1 MNEEEKKII
10 KKIMEVGQI
19 RVEVLVAKME
29 CVKHLHE
36 N

>member
-1 MNEEEKKII
+1 MNEEEEKII
-10 KKIMEVGQI
+10 KKIMEVGHI
-19 RVEVLVAKME
+19 RDEVLVAKME